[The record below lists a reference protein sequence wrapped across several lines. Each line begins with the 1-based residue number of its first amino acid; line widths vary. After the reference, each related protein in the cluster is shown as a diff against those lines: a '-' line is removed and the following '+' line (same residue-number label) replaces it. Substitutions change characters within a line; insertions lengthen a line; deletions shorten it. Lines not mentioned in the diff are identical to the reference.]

1 MATAQPTHARI
12 ARLAG
17 IVAAAAAILGLT
29 AAGLRAAE
37 WDAGGGA
44 RWQALLAKARQE
56 GPVVIAGCPAQAAE
70 LSASF
75 KRDTGLEASFLAGQT
90 AQLESR
96 FRLEMQAG
104 RLTIDFRF
112 GSPAELDLA
121 KAGLLSDLNEALL
134 LPDVTD
140 TANWA
145 DARLVF
151 VDTARRHLLIGTQ
164 YVSGQA
170 MINTALV
177 DPARLQKLDDLLRP
191 EWKGKIAFYDPTNA
205 GAGQTTAAYLADV
218 KGVAFVKTLFETQG
232 VILSRDQRQLAEWV
246 ARGTY
251 PIAFGADTG
260 ELQNF
265 RRQGVTAMR
274 LHAFADA
281 PGSLSGGCSV
291 ISIPKAAPRSATAAV
306 FLNWYLSRA
315 GQEAYVRAAQQ
326 PSRRLD
332 VSREGLPPEVIPVP
346 GVAYL
351 DQYRE
356 DWYWNVRPGLQ
367 AELRKALDK

>member
-1 MATAQPTHARI
+1 MEATKQTGAHSC
-12 ARLAG
+12 LAG
-17 IVAAAAAILGLT
+17 ILVACAAVLGL
-29 AAGLRAAE
+29 AGSGDAAE
-37 WDAGGGA
+37 WDAGGGE

-56 GPVVIAGCPAQAAE
+56 GPAVIAGCPAQAAE

-75 KRDTGLEASFLAGQT
+75 KRDTGLEANFLAGQT

-96 FRLEMQAG
+96 FRLEAQAG

-121 KAGLLSDLNEALL
+121 KAGLLIDLNEALI
-134 LPDVTD
+134 LPDVTNM
-140 TANWA
+140 ANWA
-145 DARLVF
+145 DSRLVF
-151 VDTARRHLLIGTQ
+151 VDTTRRHLLIGTQ

-177 DPARLQKLDDLLRP
+177 DPSRLQKLDDLLRP

-205 GAGQTTAAYLADV
+205 GAGQTAAAYLADV
-218 KGVAFVKTLFETQG
+218 KGVDFVKTLFDTQA
-232 VILSRDQRQLAEWV
+232 VVLSRDPRQLSEWV

-260 ELQNF
+260 ELQSF
-265 RRQGVTAMR
+265 RRQGVTALR
-274 LHAFADA
+274 LHSFADA
-281 PGSLSGGCSV
+281 PGSLTGGCSV
-291 ISIPKAAPRSATAAV
+291 ISIPKAAPRSASATV

-332 VSREGLPPEVIPVP
+332 VSGDGLPAEVIPVP

-356 DWYWNVRPGLQ
+356 DWYWSVRPGLQ